1 MERLDVITKEC
12 MYGYNA
18 YTPQEIQ
25 EMDYGRRVLLESRFQ
40 AFRNH
45 INKVK
50 TEKINSFFRG
60 LSFQCTKNTGQD
72 KGILYD
78 FLNEPVE
85 YEHIG
90 EEDGVIVDMTLKDW
104 RIDGRNEVRKLVKMG
119 LQ

>member
-25 EMDYGRRVLLESRFQ
+25 EMSYGRRVLLESRFQ
-40 AFRNH
+40 AFHKH
-45 INKVK
+45 INDIK

-60 LSFQCTKNTGQD
+60 LSLKCTKNTGNDNGQ
-72 KGILYD
+72 LYD

-85 YEHIG
+85 YEHID
-90 EEDGVIVDMTLKDW
+90 ESDGVIVKMTLKDW
-104 RIDGRNEVRKLVKMG
+104 RINGRQEVKKLIEMG